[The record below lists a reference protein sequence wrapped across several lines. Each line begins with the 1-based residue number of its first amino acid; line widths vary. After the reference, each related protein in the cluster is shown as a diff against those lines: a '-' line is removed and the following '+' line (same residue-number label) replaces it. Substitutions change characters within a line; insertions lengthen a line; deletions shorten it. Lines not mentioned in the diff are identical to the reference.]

1 MGSFNATCVISG
13 LPIEAGDKVRF
24 LALTQNRYN
33 EPNGHACYVTGRW
46 KPRCPPLRASYNDY
60 GSIEHIKKRFANKV
74 FFKSFDQ
81 DVVEK
86 GIGDNTCHDVQV
98 RRGMPRRDWL
108 KALWEGRV
116 EVEDHRRWVAPKD
129 YVAPEPEL
137 GVPSLIRIEAVLKG
151 AGLKV
156 STQYQED
163 VCVLDEVSPGFI
175 RVRVDNYGAGV
186 SDLEPIAALARGAGY
201 PAMVTAG
208 TGNYSRGAEVLIGP
222 STGSG
227 ARFHHPLGGDK
238 DASPQRPV
246 AGVMVREDVWQIL
259 MRTPID
265 TWGDKQDTFH
275 TLLGYAVV
283 ALGEEREYRETRAR
297 LSNAIAM
304 HALTPEAREKL
315 ENERS
320 DLVVD
325 HRFKVRDNH
334 ENLFWGALRGGE
346 GVSGF
351 GLRAA
356 FDLACEMD
364 PTKEELEEFL
374 RDLVELIHVE
384 RAYSA
389 IHGQWHPTT
398 NSGQVGNWEGLRAF
412 FKKISRIKSRYENE
426 G

>member
-46 KPRCPPLRASYNDY
+46 QPRCPPLRASYNDY

-163 VCVLDEVSPGFI
+163 G
-175 RVRVDNYGAGV
+175 
-186 SDLEPIAALARGAGY
+186 
-201 PAMVTAG
+201 
-208 TGNYSRGAEVLIGP
+208 
-222 STGSG
+222 
-227 ARFHHPLGGDK
+227 
-238 DASPQRPV
+238 
-246 AGVMVREDVWQIL
+246 
-259 MRTPID
+259 
-265 TWGDKQDTFH
+265 
-275 TLLGYAVV
+275 
-283 ALGEEREYRETRAR
+283 
-297 LSNAIAM
+297 
-304 HALTPEAREKL
+304 
-315 ENERS
+315 
-320 DLVVD
+320 
-325 HRFKVRDNH
+325 
-334 ENLFWGALRGGE
+334 
-346 GVSGF
+346 
-351 GLRAA
+351 
-356 FDLACEMD
+356 
-364 PTKEELEEFL
+364 
-374 RDLVELIHVE
+374 
-384 RAYSA
+384 
-389 IHGQWHPTT
+389 
-398 NSGQVGNWEGLRAF
+398 
-412 FKKISRIKSRYENE
+412 
-426 G
+426 